1 MKFTGSILDPKLPI
15 FPYGNNF
22 LRAVVPA
29 ASSAGGP
36 EVGDERMCSVFSIDQ
51 TEMEA

>member
-1 MKFTGSILDPKLPI
+1 MGGGVLWV
-15 FPYGNNF
+15 
-22 LRAVVPA
+22 AAPA

-36 EVGDERMCSVFSIDQ
+36 EVGAERMCSVFSIDQ